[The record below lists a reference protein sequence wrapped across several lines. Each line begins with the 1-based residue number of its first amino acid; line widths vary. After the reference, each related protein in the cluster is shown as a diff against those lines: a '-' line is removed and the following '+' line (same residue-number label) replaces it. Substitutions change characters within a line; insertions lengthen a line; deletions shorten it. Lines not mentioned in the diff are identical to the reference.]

1 MCTSEKC
8 HGSKFSHS
16 DSHFTQPLKW
26 SIFRRMFEQKIH
38 SQKSKPL
45 TGWCRRHEMTWMLN
59 NKVIHLRKCFMK
71 SAAHFI
77 PFPFNSISSQFF
89 LHNDRSID
97 LIFNGNWIMT
107 TNFTAQAS
115 TATIETQTELEQ
127 AELWASS
134 KDRFWTQTGPES
146 NKLVPKALILPNEIE
161 KWLDLCIW
169 PRRDF

>member
-1 MCTSEKC
+1 
-8 HGSKFSHS
+8 
-16 DSHFTQPLKW
+16 
-26 SIFRRMFEQKIH
+26 
-38 SQKSKPL
+38 
-45 TGWCRRHEMTWMLN
+45 MTM
-59 NKVIHLRKCFMK
+59 
-71 SAAHFI
+71 
-77 PFPFNSISSQFF
+77 
-89 LHNDRSID
+89 
-97 LIFNGNWIMT
+97 
-107 TNFTAQAS
+107 NFTAQAS